1 MNEKITFHRIAA
13 AIATATGC
21 GEEEAALFL
30 RALLD
35 KITERLAAGEKVT
48 VAGVGSFAPGESPER
63 PVIWAPDSTLADEVN
78 EPFAAFEPVTLAA
91 GIDESQLNAPA
102 LPAQAEPTPEPEAV
116 APHEEIAAPEPTP
129 EPKLVEEEPELDV
142 SESEPTE
149 STVAMVATDQA
160 PAAETDAEPQ
170 PEQVETEA
178 DSETI
183 PVPADEPAAVSVP
196 EHEQVEVTP
205 ETTVPEASV
214 TPEST
219 PSPELSTD
227 TESSERHHSHGHRR
241 HRRHRSEPDI
251 TTPYIYNR
259 NDEDER
265 DHTRLNPWVMMLVGL
280 IVGLALGYLLGMNL
294 GYLTNT
300 PQEEI
305 VDEEYIDS
313 VDSLD
318 VIVTSP
324 DSVTAPDTMAAPAP
338 EAAAKP
344 AVVTD
349 TVTST
354 RYLTTMARKYYGN
367 NSFWV
372 YIFIENRDKIKNPD
386 RLSPG
391 TVVVIPPAEKYGI
404 DADDP
409 ASVRRASAKLAE
421 VERELK
427 AKK

>member
-1 MNEKITFHRIAA
+1 
-13 AIATATGC
+13 
-21 GEEEAALFL
+21 
-30 RALLD
+30 
-35 KITERLAAGEKVT
+35 
-48 VAGVGSFAPGESPER
+48 
-63 PVIWAPDSTLADEVN
+63 
-78 EPFAAFEPVTLAA
+78 
-91 GIDESQLNAPA
+91 
-102 LPAQAEPTPEPEAV
+102 
-116 APHEEIAAPEPTP
+116 
-129 EPKLVEEEPELDV
+129 
-142 SESEPTE
+142 
-149 STVAMVATDQA
+149 MVATDQA
-160 PAAETDAEPQ
+160 PEAETDAELQ

-178 DSETI
+178 DSEPTT
-183 PVPADEPAAVSVP
+183 VPADEPETILAP
-196 EHEQVEVTP
+196 EPEQVEAP
-205 ETTVPEASV
+205 LETTTPEASA
-214 TPEST
+214 TLEPTAPEM
-219 PSPELSTD
+219 STD

-324 DSVTAPDTMAAPAP
+324 DSVTAPDTVAAPAP
-338 EAAAKP
+338 EVAAKP